1 MKHWLG
7 ASYLRLIGWTSSG
20 TLPDAPKLIAIL
32 APHTSSWDF
41 PIGLAF
47 SWTLNRPIGFV
58 GKAELFD
65 AWFGGLFR
73 WLQGVPIYRNSG
85 QNMVEQLVDS
95 YNEVDELAICL
106 APEGTRQRTE
116 YWRSGFYHVARLVS
130 MPLVPVSIDYVRRTI
145 EIGEAMTPTDD
156 PTEALKALEHFF
168 KDANA
173 RYPEWVGPVR
183 FRLSTP

>member
-1 MKHWLG
+1 MKRWLG
-7 ASYLRLIGWTSSG
+7 AGYLRLIGWTSSG
-20 TLPDAPKLIAIL
+20 TLPDVPKLIVIV

-41 PIGLAF
+41 PIGLAV
-47 SWTLNRPIGFV
+47 SWTIDRPIGFV

-95 YNEVDELAICL
+95 YDQVDELAICL

-116 YWRSGFYHVARLVS
+116 YWRSGFYHVARLVA
-130 MPLVPVSIDYVRRTI
+130 MPLVPVRIDYLRRTV
-145 EIGEAMTPTDD
+145 EIGEAMMPADNPAETLETLGRFFE
-156 PTEALKALEHFF
+156 EAL
-168 KDANA
+168 A

-183 FRLSTP
+183 FRLATS